1 MLVKQN
7 TGGEYTGERAE
18 GPLPREG
25 WLVRGCM
32 WGSFEKSSKESSQQR
47 GRARTVRSIDTP
59 RVGPRLGSPIGGLW
73 RVFFSSAFAGIHTP
87 SVMGD
92 LVLEGGGFG
101 EPPGSSPGLG
111 RGLPR
116 AHCPKGM
123 RTRRGAEGCGSSPLP
138 SFLPQA
144 GQEQR
149 GGEQGPQL
157 LLSPRVL
164 RVQGEEGWRE
174 GLGHQQTL

>member
-18 GPLPREG
+18 GPLPWEG

-92 LVLEGGGFG
+92 LVLEGGGVWRAPRKQPRVG
-101 EPPGSSPGLG
+101 KRAPPCP
-111 RGLPR
+111 P
-116 AHCPKGM
+116 PKGDENP
-123 RTRRGAEGCGSSPLP
+123 AGC
-138 SFLPQA
+138 
-144 GQEQR
+144 
-149 GGEQGPQL
+149 
-157 LLSPRVL
+157 
-164 RVQGEEGWRE
+164 
-174 GLGHQQTL
+174 

>member
-92 LVLEGGGFG
+92 LVLEGGGLESPQEAAQG
-101 EPPGSSPGLG
+101 WEEGSPV
-111 RGLPR
+111 PT
-116 AHCPKGM
+116 A
-123 RTRRGAEGCGSSPLP
+123 
-138 SFLPQA
+138 
-144 GQEQR
+144 QR
-149 GGEQGPQL
+149 G
-157 LLSPRVL
+157 
-164 RVQGEEGWRE
+164 
-174 GLGHQQTL
+174 